1 MSRELIEALMRL
13 EEAAAAVGHLLPA
26 EMDPEQQVELVSA
39 FGAHPLKGHRRD
51 RWSSYWLGWCRD
63 CAERLP
69 CATSSI
75 PPESGCDWTVS
86 SGLIDNPSS

>member
-13 EEAAAAVGHLLPA
+13 EAAAAAVGHLLPA
-26 EMDPEQQVELVSA
+26 DDPELLQEIAAGFGPLRPKGYSISRWHQFWLHWLQSSA
-39 FGAHPLKGHRRD
+39 ALH
-51 RWSSYWLGWCRD
+51 
-63 CAERLP
+63 P